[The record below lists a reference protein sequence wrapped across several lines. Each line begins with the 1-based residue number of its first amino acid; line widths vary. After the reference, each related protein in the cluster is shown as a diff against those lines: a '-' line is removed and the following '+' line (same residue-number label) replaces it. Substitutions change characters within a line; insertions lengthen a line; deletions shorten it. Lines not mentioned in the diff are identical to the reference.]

1 MTGQMTEA
9 GGRARG
15 FTLVEVLVALA
26 ILALTCV
33 FAYRAMSGGLGR
45 LSDDGAA
52 EQAVLVARTQL
63 ARVGGDLALADGETT
78 GRAAG
83 GYSWRLRISP
93 YGIPEGGLAGHRV
106 VVDVGWKSGKLAR
119 EVRLE
124 TVRLG
129 PAGDRR

>member
-1 MTGQMTEA
+1 MTGTKGQ
-9 GGRARG
+9 ARG

-26 ILALTCV
+26 ILALTFT

-45 LSDDGAA
+45 LADDGAA
-52 EQAVLVARTQL
+52 EAAVLVARTQL
-63 ARVGGDLALADGETT
+63 ARVGGDLALADGETA

-83 GYSWRLRISP
+83 GYSWRLRITP
-93 YGIPEGGLAGHRV
+93 YGGPEGGLAGHLV
-106 VVDVGWKSGKLAR
+106 VVDVGWKSGRLAR
-119 EVRLE
+119 QVRLE

>member
-1 MTGQMTEA
+1 MTGA
-9 GGRARG
+9 GGRGRG

-26 ILALTCV
+26 ILTLTFT

-52 EQAVLVARTQL
+52 EEAVLVARAQL
-63 ARVGGDLALADGETT
+63 ARVGGDLALADGETV

-93 YGIPEGGLAGHRV
+93 YGSPEGGLAGHLV
-106 VVDVGWKSGKLAR
+106 VVDVGWESGRLAR
-119 EVRLE
+119 QVRLE

-129 PAGDRR
+129 PAGDRP